1 MSVGGRREEDPGVAM
16 ICHPNDKVQTS
27 RQTGEGWTNSQGM
40 SSPLLSSFLKIMI
53 KCV

>member
-1 MSVGGRREEDPGVAM
+1 MSVGGRREEDPRVVM

-27 RQTGEGWTNSQGM
+27 RQTGGRTNSQGM